1 MNCLDFLYSRE
12 DLNSASLIRDCE
24 FPQSTEKIKKLER
37 RKARVLQGM
46 SPDPDILT
54 ERKIGLS
61 YEPMPQIRTR
71 AELKT
76 WRREKN
82 SSFDWN
88 YEGTR
93 HESPEVRLSKR
104 EEKYRVSSENSDTL
118 QKLIMRR
125 KFENIEYNSKT
136 FGKVR
141 IGIHNE
147 ELPSFSKYKKEYW
160 GDKSSMLEGDVRKS
174 NDFCVNRNKRAL
186 STFEKE
192 LTKKPNETVPKMEGS
207 RNSPGCGRRYILSKL
222 ETLVLKQFKH
232 FEEVEDKP
240 QKVQRRKV
248 KEKREV
254 LTPQLQIKHIR
265 SGGFCVN
272 NKKLHYD
279 Y

>member
-1 MNCLDFLYSRE
+1 MNCLDLTCSRE
-12 DLNSASLIRDCE
+12 EFSAEGQARDGE
-24 FPQSTEKIKKLER
+24 FPQSTEKIKKLDR

-71 AELKT
+71 AELKS

-82 SSFDWN
+82 SSFCWD
-88 YEGTR
+88 YDGSR
-93 HESPEVRLSKR
+93 HDSPEVRLLKR

-125 KFENIEYNSKT
+125 KYENIEYNSKT

-141 IGIHNE
+141 IGIHHE
-147 ELPSFSKYKKEYW
+147 ELPSFSKYKKENW
-160 GDKSSMLEGDVRKS
+160 GDKSSILENNTIKS
-174 NDFCVNRNKRAL
+174 NDFSTTRHKRVS

-192 LTKKPNETVPKMEGS
+192 LTKKPNETVPKMEEN
-207 RNSPGCGRRYILSKL
+207 RNSPGCGRRFILSKL
-222 ETLVLKQFKH
+222 ETLVLKQFKN
-232 FEEVEDKP
+232 FQDPEDKP
-240 QKVQRRKV
+240 QKVYKRKL
-248 KEKREV
+248 KEKREI

-272 NKKLHYD
+272 NKKLLYE